1 MDAIQ
6 GRRDAIDPITTAVIR
21 SLSRSPLGL
30 ALCSLMA
37 VACSAQSPGS
47 SSPSPTDASAPED
60 TPASEDRPIVPVP
73 MVPVPPLDEATLAH
87 VRTVRARGM
96 TLGNRA
102 DVFVKIGDSITE
114 SQSFLSDIGS
124 GWFDL
129 GENNSLDATVR
140 FFSTRTIA
148 SGRNSFNRASLCATS
163 GWTTGNALEGNPS
176 PLQRELTAARP
187 AYAVVMYGTNDIDRS
202 NLAAWRANMNRIL
215 DTIEQSGTVAVL
227 STIPDRRDGAQPG
240 ALVAAW
246 NNGVRELALTRHLPL
261 VDYWL
266 ALQPLPNKGLSDDG
280 IHPSVYESNGDPQSG
295 TLTAEGLRF
304 GYNMRN
310 LVTLQALDRL
320 RAVP

>member
-1 MDAIQ
+1 M
-6 GRRDAIDPITTAVIR
+6 TTAVAR
-21 SLSRSPLGL
+21 SNFLPSL
-30 ALCSLMA
+30 ALALGTLMA

-47 SSPSPTDASAPED
+47 SVPLTDASAPDDGATRTD
-60 TPASEDRPIVPVP
+60 TSASDARPMVPVP
-73 MVPVPPLDEATLAH
+73 MVPVPPLDDATLAH
-87 VRTVRARGM
+87 VRVVRARGA

-129 GENNSLDATVR
+129 GANTSLDATVR
-140 FFSTRTIA
+140 FFRARTIA
-148 SGRNSFNRASLCATS
+148 SGRNSFNRQSLCATA
-163 GWTTGNALEGNPS
+163 GWTAANALEGSPS
-176 PLQRELTAARP
+176 PLQRELSAARP
-187 AYAVVMYGTNDIDRS
+187 AYALVMYGTNDIDRGD
-202 NLAAWRANMNRIL
+202 LATWRANMNRIL
-215 DTIEQSGTVAVL
+215 DTIEAGGTVAVV
-227 STIPDRRDGAQPG
+227 STIPDRLDGSRPR

-246 NNGVRELALTRHLPL
+246 NNGVRELAAARHLPL

-295 TLTAEGLRF
+295 ALTTEGLRA

-310 LVTLQALDRL
+310 LVALQALARL
-320 RAVP
+320 RAVE